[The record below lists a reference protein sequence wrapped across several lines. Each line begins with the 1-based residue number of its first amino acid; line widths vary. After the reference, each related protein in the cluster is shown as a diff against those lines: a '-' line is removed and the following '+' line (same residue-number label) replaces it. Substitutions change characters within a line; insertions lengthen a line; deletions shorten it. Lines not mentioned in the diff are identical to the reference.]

1 MMAVDGSR
9 AIGGGTTKVSGE
21 GKKNARL
28 TGVSAEPRSASN
40 RTLSSI
46 LTNRLLAATRV
57 NNNIAAIGWLLI
69 SRPDAID
76 AIDAIV
82 IAIGQEGRERG
93 KEKDVILS
101 FPVACGNARR
111 SSVSSGIPPLYPS
124 LAHSPLPR
132 RPQLED
138 RGIPESRMFEYSE
151 KLIRAS
157 NARRSH

>member
-1 MMAVDGSR
+1 MMAVDSSR

-82 IAIGQEGRERG
+82 IAIGQEGRE
-93 KEKDVILS
+93 EKKRKGCHLVI
-101 FPVACGNARR
+101 FPLLVETHA
-111 SSVSSGIPPLYPS
+111 VL
-124 LAHSPLPR
+124 LFPR
-132 RPQLED
+132 EFLRYM
-138 RGIPESRMFEYSE
+138 RV
-151 KLIRAS
+151 
-157 NARRSH
+157 